1 MILTQTNVIIDIAD
15 IIRTR
20 GIKGALTILRAVLN
34 PSSKATK
41 KRKTTKK
48 NGGSKIAPSFV
59 VYLFN
64 DSIHSDK
71 YVTRMAKEL
80 GRNLPESFAME
91 VHNSG
96 NGGKVVFFRG
106 TRKECRIVRNRIAS
120 FGTDAEADRHLGK
133 VGGSMKATVSRTAV
147 N

>member
-1 MILTQTNVIIDIAD
+1 MILTQTNVVIDIAD

-34 PSSKATK
+34 PSSKTTK
-41 KRKTTKK
+41 KRKTTKSK
-48 NGGSKIAPSFV
+48 GSKTAPSFV

-64 DSIHSDK
+64 DNLHSDK

-91 VHNSG
+91 VHRSG
-96 NGGKVVFFRG
+96 PGGKVVFFRG

-120 FGTDAEADRHLGK
+120 FGTDAEADQHLGK